1 MIPDALRSSRP
12 NLAVRVMLLAEVL
25 AFVAIVMGIIWLHP
39 AKGRPMQWYN
49 IALWM
54 AAALVSVGGNLLH
67 GDRPGDSG
75 LRVDNLVASARE
87 ACIVTAV
94 LVAAVGAAA
103 MVGRQWHFESWPEFF
118 ARSGEIL
125 AVAFAQQYLLQAFML
140 RRLLQTGMPRPWA
153 VGAAAVLFAG
163 IHAPNLVLVAA
174 TAVAAVVW
182 CCLFLRQANLFV
194 LGLSHG
200 LLSLWMYYAWP
211 NTWHLRQAVGPRAL
225 RYMARYW
232 GW

>member
-1 MIPDALRSSRP
+1 MIPDALRSHRP
-12 NLAVRVMLLAEVL
+12 ALAVRVMLLAEVL

-39 AKGRPMQWYN
+39 TRGRPLQWYN
-49 IALWM
+49 IVLW
-54 AAALVSVGGNLLH
+54 ASAVLVSVGGNILH

-75 LRVDNLVASARE
+75 LRVDNLRASGRE
-87 ACIVTAV
+87 ACVVTAV
-94 LVAAVGAAA
+94 LVAGVGAAA
-103 MVGRQWHFESWPEFF
+103 VVGRGWHFESWPDFA
-118 ARSGEIL
+118 ARSGEIF
-125 AVAFAQQYLLQAFML
+125 AVAFAQQYVLQAFML
-140 RRLLQTGMPRPWA
+140 RRLAQAGLPRPWA

-174 TAVAAVVW
+174 TALAAVVW
-182 CCLFLRQANLFV
+182 CCLFLRHANLFV

-211 NTWHLRQAVGPRAL
+211 SAWHLRLAVGPRAL
-225 RYMARYW
+225 VYLSRYW